1 MAVERVTRIVA
12 TSPKGFEEAINEGL
26 KRANKTLRNLQRID
40 VVAQAARLQQGKIM
54 EYEVTLDITFVL
66 E

>member
-1 MAVERVTRIVA
+1 MAVERVSRIVA
-12 TSPKGFEEAINEGL
+12 TSPKSFEEAIHEGL
-26 KRANKTLRNLQRID
+26 KRANKTLRNLRRMD
-40 VVAQAARLQQGKIM
+40 VVSHAVRLNQGKIQ

>member
-1 MAVERVTRIVA
+1 MAVERVSRIVA
-12 TSPKGFEEAINEGL
+12 TSPKSFEDAIHEGL
-26 KRANKTLRNLQRID
+26 KRANKTLRNLRRMD
-40 VVAQAARLQQGKIM
+40 VVSHAVRLNQGRIQ

>member
-1 MAVERVTRIVA
+1 MAVERVSRIVA
-12 TSPKGFEEAINEGL
+12 TSPQGFEDAIQEGL

-40 VVAQAARLQQGKIM
+40 VVAHAARLNKGQIH